1 MDINYIMDYTG
12 FELWADGYRHRD
24 IAKNA
29 ASWKLNPAQVEELTK
44 KLLEAE
50 DRVYSRWLRDLPHYA
65 VFKAPAGENT
75 PRLSYVFEEVRG
87 NYWHEHPWEA
97 GRDALTTV
105 ARDLI
110 ERVGDAEQ
118 CLRSGIYPSLSDYT
132 EELLILVRDF
142 SRAVPIGTP
151 KINRNIVYARAR
163 FEYWFCGPSLALA
176 EPIFN
181 QFGTTMTFEEL
192 ALVRQYLLSDMQ
204 DFFNLEL
211 SSIQSEIA
219 ALNPNAYNYASE
231 CNKIY
236 EKYAIELE
244 RELAYRNCM
253 DEKNTSTKLTATV
266 RIRNSVPLSSVSR
279 KRILTFQMESMRD
292 PMTKTKTQRQ
302 TPV

>member
-253 DEKNTSTKLTATV
+253 DEKKYLYEIDSYCSHPELRAV
-266 RIRNSVPLSSVSR
+266 V
-279 KRILTFQMESMRD
+279 KRIAEEDIDLSNGIYEGPD
-292 PMTKTKTQRQ
+292 D
-302 TPV
+302 